1 MKGAGAEPAIL
12 FVEVPDL
19 YAEVERRNAP
29 SLLGLPVLVGG
40 DPRKSGRVQSLS
52 QEARDAGVVHGMAM
66 AMALEACPNAV
77 RVPTEMRRY
86 REASGDL
93 VACLR
98 GFFGEVESAG
108 LGAAY
113 ADVRRELAA
122 SDEGVGAL
130 LARAGTE
137 LRLPL
142 RAGIAPSKFLARL
155 AAEEADRG
163 TVYRLRG
170 AQTAGFLASLP
181 VERLPRVGTK
191 TAVRLRELGAQTV
204 GEVSRLDAGLL
215 EEALGNHGLTILEM
229 ARGQDRSPVRV
240 ARTPQSIGREKT
252 FDEPSADVAVL
263 TAHLEELAVFLS
275 AGRARRG
282 GGGGGAGGGGGPAT
296 LRSRGRDDDTL
307 DYPGGK
313 HFQRRGD
320 PPDRPRSVAARE
332 RLAGPPQGRRNDP
345 RGPSAQPRRRSSTR
359 PLRPVGASC
368 ALKKTGVCADGGRV
382 LPGSESEVRP
392 ADEAWTMTPPQG
404 RERRRFQRIPMDQVV
419 SFAELGQSEQL
430 GRAVDLSKGGIRFR
444 VLACEIGL
452 GDRLN
457 LTFIVLGQSVSV
469 IGVVSWATEI
479 DPLTLEVGLEFEEID
494 MRSQALLDAFAEAD
508 TASSGAAIGALGAG

>member
-40 DPRKSGRVQSLS
+40 DPSKSGRVQSLS

-66 AMALEACPNAV
+66 AVALEACPNAV

-122 SDEGVGAL
+122 SDEGVGAV

-170 AQTAGFLASLP
+170 AETSGFLASLP

-191 TAVRLRELGAQTV
+191 TAVRLKELGAQTV

-229 ARGQDRSPVRV
+229 ARGQDRSPVRI
-240 ARTPQSIGREKT
+240 ARTPQSIGRKKT
-252 FDEPSADVAVL
+252 FDEPSADLAVL
-263 TAHLEELAVFLS
+263 TAHLGELAVSLS
-275 AGRARRG
+275 AALERRG
-282 GGGGGAGGGGGPAT
+282 LRAGRVALRLFGAGGAT
-296 LRSRGRDDDTL
+296 TTRSITLGEQVSSAEEILEIGRDLLLRGNGSQDVHKGVGMTL
-307 DYPGGK
+307 AGL
-313 HFQRRGD
+313 Q
-320 PPDRPRSVAARE
+320 RSVGE
-332 RLAGPPQGRRNDP
+332 DPQLD
-345 RGPSAQPRRRSSTR
+345 
-359 PLRPVGASC
+359 L
-368 ALKKTGVCADGGRV
+368 
-382 LPGSESEVRP
+382 
-392 ADEAWTMTPPQG
+392 
-404 RERRRFQRIPMDQVV
+404 
-419 SFAELGQSEQL
+419 FA
-430 GRAVDLSKGGIRFR
+430 
-444 VLACEIGL
+444 
-452 GDRLN
+452 
-457 LTFIVLGQSVSV
+457 
-469 IGVVSWATEI
+469 
-479 DPLTLEVGLEFEEID
+479 P
-494 MRSQALLDAFAEAD
+494 
-508 TASSGAAIGALGAG
+508 